1 VFTDFWLVFT
11 RVRHFWLVFTRVR
24 QFLTRVHSCS
34 QILDLCSLV
43 FTGVHKFLTRVHSCC
58 LVFTRVHSCSLVF
71 WLVWSYRT
79 DPAITWIIIY
89 LLAFI
94 QSTTLFRAFPA
105 GNEVVHRL
113 YTIDGADSRTV
124 YIVPN

>member
-1 VFTDFWLVFT
+1 MLS
-11 RVRHFWLVFTRVR
+11 RVN
-24 QFLTRVHSCS
+24 SCS
-34 QILDLCSLV
+34 DSCGLLEQIDTTVAYTALSKPARSGWSAIYFCHNNTVGLL
-43 FTGVHKFLTRVHSCC
+43 FL
-58 LVFTRVHSCSLVF
+58 F
-71 WLVWSYRT
+71 
-79 DPAITWIIIY
+79 IY